1 MFLLLLGVVVLCPPY
16 PPTHTHTHTRTH
28 ARTHARTHDLLR
40 YTEIHAFEF
49 HDAFDDTRSNAEV
62 YPSVLQPHLD
72 A

>member
-1 MFLLLLGVVVLCPPY
+1 MF
-16 PPTHTHTHTRTH
+16 RN
-28 ARTHARTHDLLR
+28 THDLLR